1 MSGRLRI
8 DVFFD
13 FICPW
18 CLIGKRQLERAQD
31 LLRVQQPGVEI
42 TTVWHGVQLLPQLPA
57 QGEPFVDFYLKRLG
71 SLKAVA
77 MRLAQVQQAAMAEG
91 VPIDLSRIVRM
102 PNTADAHRLLERAK
116 VLGNSAQC
124 DVLLER
130 LFAAYFQLQGS
141 ESGEDLGSQETL
153 LAIARSCGFDPDAM
167 ASCLQGDGDP
177 YIGNEAGAAS
187 GVPSFQFDGRLTV
200 VGAQPAEALF
210 DAMCEALLDSHRAR
224 QPA

>member
-31 LLRVQQPGVEI
+31 LLRVQQPEVEI

-57 QGEPFVDFYLKRLG
+57 QGEPFADFYLKRLG
-71 SLKAVA
+71 SREAVA
-77 MRLAQVQQAAMAEG
+77 MRQAQVQQAAMAVG
-91 VPIDLSRIVRM
+91 VPIDLSRIPNM
-102 PNTADAHRLLERAK
+102 PNTADAHRLLERARA
-116 VLGNSAQC
+116 LGNSTQC

-130 LFAAYFQLQGS
+130 LFAAYFQF
-141 ESGEDLGSQETL
+141 GENLGCPDTL
-153 LAIARSCGFDPDAM
+153 LLIARSCGFNAAAM
-167 ASCLQGDGDP
+167 ASFLQGDGDP
-177 YIGNEAGAAS
+177 YVGNEAGAAS
-187 GVPSFQFDGRLTV
+187 GVPNFQFDGRLTL
-200 VGAQPAEALF
+200 VGAQPVEVLLE
-210 DAMCEALLDSHRAR
+210 AMCEALVESTRKR